1 MIKIIVR
8 GLAGLPAVIFLVMGL
23 RWLVNPAGIA
33 PEFGV
38 LLASGLGLSAQV
50 GLFSAFFLALGL
62 SILIGLVTERRVWF
76 YAPAGLLL
84 LTAMARSLAYLVHNA
99 AFAGSNIGTE
109 LLVAGILL
117 LAARYLGER

>member
-1 MIKIIVR
+1 MH
-8 GLAGLPAVIFLVMGL
+8 GS
-23 RWLVNPAGIA
+23 
-33 PEFGV
+33 GV
-38 LLASGLGLSAQV
+38 LIFFFFQAEDGIRDFCLSRGLGLSAQV

-62 SILIGLVTERRVWF
+62 SILTGLVTGRRVWF